1 MWTIGG
7 IDMIELELGFIA
19 AVTVVNLIAN
29 IIILALIYG
38 LLELDD

>member
-19 AVTVVNLIAN
+19 AVSVVNLIVN
-29 IIILALIYG
+29 IIILAMMYG
-38 LLELDD
+38 MWDD

>member
-19 AVTVVNLIAN
+19 AISVVNLIVN
-29 IIILALIYG
+29 IILLAVIYG
-38 LLELDD
+38 LLELED